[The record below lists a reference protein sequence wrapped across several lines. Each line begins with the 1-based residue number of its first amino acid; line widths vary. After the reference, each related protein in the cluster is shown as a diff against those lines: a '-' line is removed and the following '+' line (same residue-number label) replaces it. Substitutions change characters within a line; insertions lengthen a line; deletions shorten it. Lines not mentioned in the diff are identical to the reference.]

1 MLERIYRRHY
11 LTVYRLAL
19 AKCGGRQ
26 ENANDI
32 FGDVFLQLAK
42 YLKNQLEELGLQD
55 VSMSDRCY
63 VYGTIPAT
71 CDAACPTIGFLA
83 HMDTSSAYPDDP
95 TNPQIITNY
104 DGGDIKL
111 GDTEFVLSPSM
122 FPFMKDYVGQ
132 DLITADGHTLLGA
145 DDKAGIAEIMCMAEY
160 FINHP
165 EIPHGT
171 IKVAFTP
178 DEEIGHGVD
187 NFDVEGWGADFAYTV
202 DGGAWGS
209 MEYETFNAASLKV
222 LVNGQSIHPGSA
234 KGKMKNSMQIAME
247 YEQMLPSFD
256 KPENTEMYEGFFH
269 LSNMHGNVENTVLN
283 YIIRDHDMAIFESR
297 KVLAAKVGE
306 FLNAKYG
313 EGTVEVIINDSYYN
327 MAEMIRPHMYL
338 LDIAAEAFK
347 ELGIDTPVISPVR
360 GGTDGSRLSYKN
372 LPCPNLCTGGHNFHG
387 KYEFICIQSMEK
399 TVELL
404 INIAQR
410 FKDVKKN

>member
-1 MLERIYRRHY
+1 MSKVVDYFLKYASY
-11 LTVYRLAL
+11 DTQSA
-19 AKCGGRQ
+19 
-26 ENANDI
+26 
-32 FGDVFLQLAK
+32 GDTKINPSTDKQFELAK
-42 YLKNQLEELGLQD
+42 YLKNQLEEIGVQD

-71 CDAACPTIGFLA
+71 VEADCPTIGFLA
-83 HMDTSSAYPDDP
+83 HMDTSPDYPDDP

-122 FPFMKDYVGQ
+122 FPFMKDYIGQ

-160 FINHP
+160 LINHP

-187 NFDVEGWGADFAYTV
+187 NFDVEGFGADFAYTV

-209 MEYETFNAASLKV
+209 MEYETFNAASLRV
-222 LVNGQSIHPGSA
+222 FVHGQNIHPGSA
-234 KGKMKNSMQIAME
+234 KAKMKNSVQIAME
-247 YEQMLPSFD
+247 FDNMLPAFD
-256 KPENTEMYEGFFH
+256 RPQYTEMYEGFFH
-269 LSNMHGNVENTVLN
+269 LNNMEGNVENTVMN
-283 YIIRDHDMAIFESR
+283 YIIRDHSMEIFENS
-297 KVLAAKVGE
+297 KALVNQVVA

-313 EGTVEVIINDSYYN
+313 EGTVEIKMNDSYYN
-327 MAEMIRPHMYL
+327 MAEKILPHMFL

-347 ELGIDTPVISPVR
+347 ELGIDTPVVTPVR
-360 GGTDGSRLSYKN
+360 GGTDGARLSYRG
-372 LPCPNLCTGGHNFHG
+372 LPCPNLCTGGHNYHG

-404 INIAQR
+404 IKIAQK